1 MRPLFAIA
9 PLALLLAAFGP
20 RPQAGMS
27 EGPQAPLAPAAT
39 ATLVKPAAQAP
50 SAPGGRLIQV
60 QAQAQAT
67 GAALA
72 QR

>member
-20 RPQAGMS
+20 RQQTGMA
-27 EGPQAPLAPAAT
+27 EGPQAPLAPTAT
-39 ATLVKPAAQAP
+39 ATRVTPAAQAP
-50 SAPGGRLIQV
+50 SAPGARLIQV
-60 QAQAQAT
+60 QAQAT
-67 GAALA
+67 GPTLA